1 MGRVTLTQLGAFV
14 LVARLG
20 SVKAAAAA
28 LGVSE
33 PAVSQ
38 ALSALRQHLGDP
50 LLVRDGSSGMTPT
63 AGGRRLLTIASQ
75 MVTLGAEA
83 EDAVR
88 AARGAPEQLRLVSSS
103 TIAEFVAAPLVEA
116 FTRRFANGVE
126 ATFGV
131 ATGEQMPVLVANR
144 LADMAVG
151 PYLGADP
158 SLGLTSEPIFR
169 CQMVVVTSAR
179 SSPRGAP
186 GRWTWLVDPSG
197 PDPDSTTGRLLR
209 RLGVTEDRVRVFP
222 NQTAA
227 WAAVADGTD
236 GAVAPAIAHL
246 IAPRLQRGE
255 LTVVPTP
262 ATPAPLSW
270 HATTLRP
277 DRRSVAT
284 GSFRRFLG
292 TPEALH
298 LMRSPGTGV
307 PPSRFRPPVYVTIWS

>member
-1 MGRVTLTQLGAFV
+1 VTLTQLGAFV

-20 SVKAAAAA
+20 SVKAAATT

-38 ALSALRQHLGDP
+38 ALSALRQHLGDQ
-50 LLVRDGSSGMTPT
+50 LLVRDGTGMSPT
-63 AGGRRLLTIASQ
+63 AGGRRLLAIASQ
-75 MVTLGAEA
+75 MVSLGAEA

-88 AARGAPEQLRLVSSS
+88 AARGAPDQLRLVSTS

-116 FTRRFANGVE
+116 FTKRIPNSVE

-144 LADMAVG
+144 MADMAVG

-158 SLGLTSEPIFR
+158 AMGLTSEPIFR
-169 CQMVVVTSAR
+169 CQLIVVTSAR
-179 SSPRGAP
+179 SGLRGGP

-209 RLGVTEDRVRVFP
+209 RLGVPEERVRVFP

-227 WAAVADGTD
+227 WAAVADGGD
-236 GAVAPAIAHL
+236 GCGTVAPAIAHL
-246 IAPRLQRGE
+246 VAPRLQRGE
-255 LTVVPTP
+255 LSVVSTP
-262 ATPAPLSW
+262 ATPAAMSW

-277 DRRSVAT
+277 DRRSAAT

-292 TPEALH
+292 TPEAMH
-298 LMRSPGTGV
+298 LMRSPGSGV